1 MEKKNELLLRVYLIC
16 ICFVVFALLIIGK
29 VVKTAIVEGEE
40 WRSKGQQNL
49 RWMNVEGE
57 RGSIYDVH
65 GNLLA
70 TSLPYFDIKI
80 DLLTSKDETFNNEVG
95 PLSRKLAEH
104 FGKSSS
110 EWRNI
115 LVSKRREG
123 MNVRKQR
130 AAGNSL
136 AKSNAGF
143 FPLLNRLNKD
153 ELDLLKK
160 FPLLNLGK
168 YKGGLIVERKT
179 RRERPYRTWAKR
191 TIGIDRADNQ
201 VGLERT
207 FDHLLKGQT
216 EKRLMRKVPGQTW
229 LPMDDATEMLK
240 EKGSDVI
247 TTLDMHIQD
256 IVHNELE
263 TVLMANKAKAGVAIV
278 MEVETG
284 AIRAISNLRR
294 RPDGSYDEEHN
305 DAIGTLSEP
314 GSTFKLISAMA
325 MLESG
330 KIDLDTEVSL
340 FGGKKKFF
348 NHYMYDSHRHGIT
361 SATFK
366 EAFAISSNIGMGYA
380 AYKIFGKKSKGWM
393 AFHDALDKMGVM
405 DVTGVEIF
413 GEKKPQIN
421 HPKKKNKNEKINWS
435 GTTVP
440 WMAHGYELMM
450 SPLQI
455 LNYYNA
461 VANDGKLMKPYLVSE
476 VVDVNGKS
484 TKYEPKVL
492 RELIASPS
500 TILKAKELLKAV
512 AKSGTASGL
521 RVDGL
526 SFAGKTGTTKLEYWE
541 DADAY
546 NYNAS
551 FAGYFPEERPKYSVM
566 VVVYS
571 PEGRDYY
578 GAKVAGPVFKNVMKR
593 LSGYEGYRRVEQVD
607 EPKVLYAHSGHKAD
621 YKKVLEFMGVDYED
635 SGRGSWATMKPRGE
649 GLQLRSKKIAK
660 NIVPDLRGEG
670 LRDALFLLES
680 LGMEV
685 EVEGVGKVKTQSQKA
700 GTEIKNKKI
709 KIFLN

>member
-16 ICFVVFALLIIGK
+16 IGFVIFAAMIIGK
-29 VVKTAIVEGEE
+29 VVKTAIVEGDE
-40 WRSKGQQNL
+40 WRSKGQQNM

-80 DLLTSKDETFNNEVG
+80 DLLTSKTKVFEQNIG
-95 PLSRKLAEH
+95 PLSQQLAEH
-104 FGKSSS
+104 FGKTAS
-110 EWRNI
+110 EWESQLSI
-115 LVSKRREG
+115 KRREG
-123 MNVRKQR
+123 MRVRRQR
-130 AAGNSL
+130 ASGDSSVS
-136 AKSNAGF
+136 SNAGF
-143 FPLLNRLNKD
+143 YPLLYKLTKK

-168 YKGGLIVERKT
+168 YEGGLIVERKT
-179 RRERPYRTWAKR
+179 RRERPYRSWAKR

-201 VGLERT
+201 VGLERS
-207 FDHLLKGQT
+207 FDRFLKGQT

-256 IVHNELE
+256 VVHNELE
-263 TVLMANKAKAGVAIV
+263 SALITHNAENGVALV

-284 AIRAISNLRR
+284 AIRAISNLKRMS
-294 RPDGSYDEEHN
+294 DGSYDEYHN
-305 DAIGTLSEP
+305 DAIGKMTEP
-314 GSTFKLISAMA
+314 GSTFKLISALA

-330 KIDLDTEVSL
+330 KIGLDTEIDL

-348 NHYMYDSHRHGIT
+348 DYNMYDSHRHGIRK
-361 SATFK
+361 ATFK
-366 EAFAISSNIGMGYA
+366 EAFAISSNVGMGYA
-380 AYKIFGKKSKGWM
+380 AYKIFGKKDSGWN
-393 AFHDALDKMGVM
+393 AFYDALDRMGVL
-405 DVTGVEIF
+405 DVTGIEIY
-413 GEKKPQIN
+413 GEKKPQV
-421 HPKKKNKNEKINWS
+421 KKPGVKNKNEVINWS

-440 WMAHGYELMM
+440 WMAHGYELML

-455 LNYYNA
+455 LNFYNA

-476 VVDVNGKS
+476 VVDEDGVS
-484 TKYEPKVL
+484 TRYSPKVL
-492 RELIASPS
+492 RENIASPE

-512 AKSGTASGL
+512 AESGTASGL
-521 RVDGL
+521 KVEGL
-526 SFAGKTGTTKLEYWE
+526 SFAGKTGTTKLEYWKDTE
-541 DADAY
+541 SYD
-546 NYNAS
+546 YNAS
-551 FAGYFPEERPKYSVM
+551 FAGYFPEERPKYSM
-566 VVVYS
+566 IVVVYS

-578 GAKVAGPVFKNVMKR
+578 GAKVAGPVFRNVMKR
-593 LSGYEGYRRVEQVD
+593 LSGYEGYKTLDVDD
-607 EPKVLYAHSGHKAD
+607 EPKVLHAHSGHRAD
-621 YKKVLEFMGVDYED
+621 YEKVLDFIGMDYEE
-635 SGRGSWATMKPRGE
+635 SGNSNWAEMKPGHN
-649 GLQLRSKKIAK
+649 LQLKSKRIKK
-660 NIVPDLRGEG
+660 NIVPDVKGEG

-685 EVEGVGKVKTQSQKA
+685 EVEGVGKVYKQSQRA
-700 GTEIKNKKI
+700 GQEIKIKKI